1 MKKLL
6 LLLVAIVWLWIVLFW
21 VKSWFFG
28 KEDILVE
35 EKEIV
40 KQEFFVEATSYSDLD
55 NHSSIQKTWK
65 VNSSQD
71 ITLSANASGRV
82 SYISVKPGEQI
93 VVGQVLAQLEDNIWN
108 YAINIS
114 KASNGVERSKINY
127 DSQKISLDK
136 AVFDAELNLERL
148 ERNLETLKKDSEQ
161 SLIQAKDN
169 LNNNINSG
177 IDSTSALRLQQ
188 LDNNIEKAKLDYE
201 IRLTSDAE
209 TIESYKVS
217 FKNNYNTLLIFL
229 DDVIQFT
236 DTILSVTEVNKRT
249 NRDFDQFLWAKD
261 RGQKT
266 LSEQR
271 LLQLIAYRDSDTFT
285 LIDSDLQSG
294 NISEERALEAIEDVN
309 TWYELAKVLLNSLE
323 LTLNNSLVSQ
333 GSLGDAE
340 IASYQA
346 SINWYQA
353 QLQGNYAS
361 FISFW
366 STVKNDNMS
375 NLEDQILTARN
386 NLSNAQQSRAVTLR
400 SLNNGIKEAQINY
413 TSSAKEYNK
422 LTISSPINGTVWA
435 SFIDAWQEVLSGTQL
450 FDLVSDKSPEV
461 EVSFSSKEKALV
473 KVGQEVFVDIWT
485 ERITGSIYS
494 VSEVADDNLNHKAT
508 IVFRSS
514 AWIIGNF
521 VSVEV
526 PIHTKKVLVPIN
538 IIKTQWDNIGLVK
551 TLSGSTF
558 EDVRVR
564 MWEMFWEYVEIVS
577 CAKNCEDLNIIMN
590 DTSNFDANKFI
601 IVEK

>member
-40 KQEFFVEATSYSDLD
+40 KQEFFVETTSYSDLD

-127 DSQKISLDK
+127 DSQKISFDK

-366 STVKNDNMS
+366 STVKSFLRTYRDNQASLLKAIELQEQDRDIQAKTLESSEISAETSYERTLISIDDNMS

-422 LTISSPINGTVWA
+422 LTISSPIM
-435 SFIDAWQEVLSGTQL
+435 
-450 FDLVSDKSPEV
+450 
-461 EVSFSSKEKALV
+461 
-473 KVGQEVFVDIWT
+473 
-485 ERITGSIYS
+485 ER
-494 VSEVADDNLNHKAT
+494 
-508 IVFRSS
+508 
-514 AWIIGNF
+514 
-521 VSVEV
+521 
-526 PIHTKKVLVPIN
+526 
-538 IIKTQWDNIGLVK
+538 
-551 TLSGSTF
+551 F
-558 EDVRVR
+558 EPLLIFEQR
-564 MWEMFWEYVEIVS
+564 E
-577 CAKNCEDLNIIMN
+577 
-590 DTSNFDANKFI
+590 
-601 IVEK
+601 